1 MDYHPLKFKIL
12 FLNLRLSLKK
22 YQLMNEVLRNYSG
35 IILLLTGI
43 MVGSLI
49 GIFFPQIVNY
59 LKPLG
64 DIFLN
69 LLFVSVV
76 PLVYFA
82 VANSIASVEQGGKFG
97 KIIFAM
103 IVTFLL
109 FILIAAL
116 FTIAVVYFFPT
127 EALPSSG
134 NNLLE
139 NSVEETWGNRI
150 VGFFTVG
157 EFSQLFSRQNMLAL
171 LIFAFLTGTAARKAG
186 EVGAVFRNFLASGY
200 EVMKELLL
208 LVMKAAP
215 IGLGAYFAFQ
225 VATIGPQ
232 LFGFYAKP
240 LGLYYVSGVVYFL
253 VFFTLYAFVA
263 KGKIGVRQFWTNNI
277 YPSLTAIS
285 TCSSFATMPANLQAA
300 AKIGVPDAIANIVIP
315 IGSTLHKNG
324 SSMSSIIKIYV
335 AFLIIGKDFFDPMNL
350 LLALGITVFVSIVAG
365 GIPNG
370 GYIGEMLM
378 ISVYQLPV
386 EAIPAV
392 MIIGTLVDPLA
403 TVLNST
409 GDTVAA
415 MFVTKLSGEKFEEPK
430 EFAP

>member
-1 MDYHPLKFKIL
+1 
-12 FLNLRLSLKK
+12 
-22 YQLMNEVLRNYSG
+22 MNEVLKNYSG
-35 IILLLTGI
+35 ILLLLIGI

-49 GIFFPQIVNY
+49 GIFFPQVVSY

-97 KIIFAM
+97 RIIFSM
-103 IVTFLL
+103 ILTFLL

-127 EALPSSG
+127 EALPSTGSE
-134 NNLLE
+134 LLE
-139 NSVEETWGNRI
+139 NPTNETWGDRI
-150 VGFFTVG
+150 VRFFTVG

-186 EVGAVFRNFLASGY
+186 EAGGAFRTFLASGY

-240 LGLYYVSGVVYFL
+240 LGLYYISGVVYFL

-415 MFVTKLSGEKFEEPK
+415 MFVTKLSGEKFEAPK
-430 EFAP
+430 DFAP

>member
-1 MDYHPLKFKIL
+1 MKTILK
-12 FLNLRLSLKK
+12 
-22 YQLMNEVLRNYSG
+22 NYSG
-35 IILLLTGI
+35 IILLLGGI
-43 MVGSLI
+43 LIGSFI
-49 GIFFPQIVNY
+49 GIFSPASVLY

-76 PLVYFA
+76 PLVFFA
-82 VANSIASVEQGGKFG
+82 VANSIASVEKNGKFG
-97 KIIFAM
+97 KIIFSM
-103 IVTFLL
+103 IFTFLL
-109 FILIAAL
+109 FIIIAAL
-116 FTIAVVYFFPT
+116 FTILVVYLFPT
-127 EALPSSG
+127 EALPSASKEII
-134 NNLLE
+134 E
-139 NSVEETWGNRI
+139 NSGEETWGDRI
-150 VGFFTVG
+150 VSFFTVG
-157 EFSQLFSRQNMLAL
+157 EFTELFSRKNMLAL
-171 LIFAFLTGTAARKAG
+171 LIFAFLTGTASRKAG
-186 EVGAVFRNFLASGY
+186 TAGENFRNFLSSGY

-215 IGLGAYFAFQ
+215 IGLGAYFAYQ
-225 VATIGPQ
+225 VATVGPQ

-240 LGLYYVSGVVYFL
+240 LGLYYSAGIVYFFL
-253 VFFTLYAFVA
+253 FFTIYAFMA
-263 KGKIGVRQFWTNNI
+263 KGKDGVKKFWPNNI

-300 AKIGVPDAIANIVIP
+300 AKIGIPDAIANIVIP

-350 LLALGITVFVSIVAG
+350 LLALGITIFVSIVAG

-378 ISVYQLPV
+378 ISVYQLPQ

-415 MFVTKLSGEKFEEPK
+415 MFVTKISGEKFEEPK

>member
-1 MDYHPLKFKIL
+1 MQTILK
-12 FLNLRLSLKK
+12 
-22 YQLMNEVLRNYSG
+22 NYSG
-35 IILLLTGI
+35 IILLLAGI
-43 MVGSLI
+43 LVGSLI
-49 GIFFPQIVNY
+49 GIFFPNVVDY

-82 VANSIASVEQGGKFG
+82 VANSIASVEQSGKFG
-97 KIIFAM
+97 KIIFSM
-103 IVTFLL
+103 IFTFLL
-109 FILIAAL
+109 FIVIAAL
-116 FTIAVVYFFPT
+116 FTIAVVYLFPT
-127 EALPSSG
+127 EALPS
-134 NNLLE
+134 
-139 NSVEETWGNRI
+139 NSNEMIEDSANATWGDRI
-150 VGFFTVG
+150 VSFFTVG
-157 EFSQLFSRQNMLAL
+157 EFAELFSRKNMLAL

-186 EVGAVFRNFLASGY
+186 ESGALFRNFLSSGY

-208 LVMKAAP
+208 LVMTVAP
-215 IGLGAYFAFQ
+215 VGLGAYFAFQ

-240 LGLYYVSGVVYFL
+240 LGLYYGSGIFYFL
-253 VFFTLYAFVA
+253 VFFSIYAFIA
-263 KGKIGVRQFWTNNI
+263 KGKNGITLFWKNNI

-300 AKIGVPDAIANIVIP
+300 ARIGVPDAIANIVIP

-335 AFLIIGKDFFDPMNL
+335 AFLIIGEDFFDPMNL

-378 ISVYQLPV
+378 ISVYQLPQ

-403 TVLNST
+403 TVLNAT

-415 MFVTKLSGEKFEEPK
+415 MFVTKIMGEKFEEPK
-430 EFAP
+430 EI

>member
-1 MDYHPLKFKIL
+1 MKNVLK
-12 FLNLRLSLKK
+12 
-22 YQLMNEVLRNYSG
+22 NYSG

-43 MVGSLI
+43 IAGSSI
-49 GIFFPQIVNY
+49 GIFLPEAVTY

-76 PLVYFA
+76 PLVFFA
-82 VANSIASVEQGGKFG
+82 VSNSIASLEQQSKFG
-97 KIIFAM
+97 KIIFSM
-103 IVTFLL
+103 IFTFLL
-109 FILIAAL
+109 FIIIAAL
-116 FTIAVVYFFPT
+116 FTFAAVWLFPT
-127 EALPSSG
+127 EALPSTSPETIDTG
-134 NNLLE
+134 TDA
-139 NSVEETWGNRI
+139 TWGDRI
-150 VGFFTVG
+150 VSFFTVG
-157 EFSQLFSRQNMLAL
+157 EFTELFSRKNMLAL
-171 LIFAFLTGTAARKAG
+171 LIFAFLTGTAVRKTG
-186 EVGAVFRNFLASGY
+186 DSGTSFRQFLASGY
-200 EVMKELLL
+200 EVMKELLVI
-208 LVMKAAP
+208 VMKAAP
-215 IGLGAYFAFQ
+215 IGLGAYFAYQ
-225 VATIGPQ
+225 VATVGPQ

-240 LGLYYVSGVVYFL
+240 LGLYYIAGTVYFL
-253 VFFTLYAFVA
+253 LFFTIYAFMA
-263 KGKIGVRQFWTNNI
+263 KGKDGIQKFWKNNI

-335 AFLIIGKDFFDPMNL
+335 AFLIIGENFFDPMNL
-350 LLALGITVFVSIVAG
+350 LLAIGITVFVSIVAG

-415 MFVTKLSGEKFEEPK
+415 MFVTKIAGEKFAEPK
-430 EFAP
+430 EFSV

>member
-1 MDYHPLKFKIL
+1 MKTILK
-12 FLNLRLSLKK
+12 
-22 YQLMNEVLRNYSG
+22 NYSG
-35 IILLLTGI
+35 IILLLGGI
-43 MVGSLI
+43 VLGSLI
-49 GIFFPQIVNY
+49 GIFLPNVVVY

-82 VANSIASVEQGGKFG
+82 VANSIASVEEGGKFG
-97 KIIFAM
+97 KILFSM
-103 IVTFLL
+103 VFTFLL
-109 FILIAAL
+109 FILIAAI

-127 EALPSSG
+127 EALPSTSKEMI
-134 NNLLE
+134 E
-139 NSVEETWGNRI
+139 NSTNDSWGDRI
-150 VGFFTVG
+150 VRFFTVG
-157 EFSQLFSRQNMLAL
+157 EFSELFSRKNMLAL
-171 LIFAFLTGTAARKAG
+171 LIFAFLTGTAVRKTGTAG
-186 EVGAVFRNFLASGY
+186 DAFRNFLASGY

-208 LVMKAAP
+208 LVMKIAP
-215 IGLGAYFAFQ
+215 IGLGAYFAYQ
-225 VATIGPQ
+225 VATVGPQ

-240 LGLYYVSGVVYFL
+240 LGLYYFAGVFYFFI
-253 VFFTLYAFVA
+253 FFSLYAFLA
-263 KGKIGVRQFWTNNI
+263 KGKKGIGDFWKNNI

-300 AKIGVPDAIANIVIP
+300 ARIGIPDAIANIVIP

-324 SSMSSIIKIYV
+324 SAMSSIIKIYV

-378 ISVYQLPV
+378 ISVYQLPQ

-403 TVLNST
+403 TVLNAT

-415 MFVTKLSGEKFEEPK
+415 MFVTKISGEQFEAPK

>member
-1 MDYHPLKFKIL
+1 MKTLL
-12 FLNLRLSLKK
+12 
-22 YQLMNEVLRNYSG
+22 QNYSG
-35 IILLLTGI
+35 IILLLAGI
-43 MVGSLI
+43 IIGSLI
-49 GIFFPQIVNY
+49 GIFFPDVVTY

-82 VANSIASVEQGGKFG
+82 VANSIANVEQSGKFG
-97 KIIFAM
+97 KIIFSM
-103 IVTFLL
+103 IFTFLL
-109 FILIAAL
+109 FIIIAAL
-116 FTIAVVYFFPT
+116 FTIMVIYFFPT
-127 EALPSSG
+127 EALPSDSK
-134 NNLLE
+134 E
-139 NSVEETWGNRI
+139 MIEETANTKWGDRI
-150 VGFFTVG
+150 VSFFTVG
-157 EFSQLFSRQNMLAL
+157 EFAELFSRKNMLAL

-186 EVGAVFRNFLASGY
+186 ENGIVFRNFLSSGY

-208 LVMKAAP
+208 LVMKVAP

-225 VATIGPQ
+225 VATVGPQ

-240 LGLYYVSGVVYFL
+240 LGLYYASGIVYFL
-253 VFFTLYAFVA
+253 VFFSLYAFIA
-263 KGKIGVRQFWTNNI
+263 KGKNGVPLFWKNNI
-277 YPSLTAIS
+277 YPTLTAIS
-285 TCSSFATMPANLQAA
+285 TCSSFATMPANLQATSR
-300 AKIGVPDAIANIVIP
+300 IGVPDTIANIVIP

-335 AFLIIGKDFFDPMNL
+335 AFLIIGEDFFDPMNL
-350 LLALGITVFVSIVAG
+350 LLALGITVFVSVVAG

-378 ISVYQLPV
+378 ISVYQLPQ

-415 MFVTKLSGEKFEEPK
+415 MFVTKVMGEKFNEPK
-430 EFAP
+430 EI

>member
-1 MDYHPLKFKIL
+1 MK
-12 FLNLRLSLKK
+12 
-22 YQLMNEVLRNYSG
+22 EVLKNYSG
-35 IILLLTGI
+35 IILLLFGIILGSFTGI
-43 MVGSLI
+43 FSPNVVS
-49 GIFFPQIVNY
+49 Y

-82 VANSIASVEQGGKFG
+82 VANSIASVEKGGKFG
-97 KIIFAM
+97 KIIFSM
-103 IVTFLL
+103 IITFLL
-109 FILIAAL
+109 FILIAAI

-127 EALPSSG
+127 QALPSTSNDILDNSG
-134 NNLLE
+134 ADD
-139 NSVEETWGNRI
+139 SWGDRI
-150 VGFFTVG
+150 VRFFTVG
-157 EFSQLFSRQNMLAL
+157 EFSELFSRKNMLAL
-171 LIFAFLTGTAARKAG
+171 LIFAFLTGTAARKTGEAG
-186 EVGAVFRNFLASGY
+186 KVFRDFLASGY

-208 LVMKAAP
+208 LVMKGAP

-240 LGLYYVSGVVYFL
+240 LGLYYISGVVYFF
-253 VFFTLYAFVA
+253 VFFTLYAFLA
-263 KGKIGVRQFWTNNI
+263 KGKRGIKEFWMNNI

-285 TCSSFATMPANLQAA
+285 TCSSFATMPANLLAA
-300 AKIGVPDAIANIVIP
+300 GKIGVPSSIANIVIP

-378 ISVYQLPV
+378 ISVYSLPQ

-415 MFVTKLSGEKFEEPK
+415 MFVTKISGEKFVEAEEVVI
-430 EFAP
+430 

>member
-1 MDYHPLKFKIL
+1 MKTIL
-12 FLNLRLSLKK
+12 
-22 YQLMNEVLRNYSG
+22 QNYSG
-35 IILLLTGI
+35 IILLLGGI
-43 MVGSLI
+43 IIGSFI
-49 GIFFPQIVNY
+49 GIFSPDFVIY

-82 VANSIASVEQGGKFG
+82 VANSISSVEKEGKFG
-97 KIIFAM
+97 KIIFSM
-103 IVTFLL
+103 IFTFLL
-109 FILIAAL
+109 FIIIAAL
-116 FTIAVVYFFPT
+116 FTILAVYLFPT
-127 EALPSSG
+127 EALPSNSKETI
-134 NNLLE
+134 E
-139 NSVEETWGNRI
+139 NSGAESWGDRI
-150 VGFFTVG
+150 VSFFTVG
-157 EFSQLFSRQNMLAL
+157 EFTELFSRKNMLAL

-186 EVGAVFRNFLASGY
+186 DKGEIFRNFLSSGY

-208 LVMKAAP
+208 LVMKVAP

-225 VATIGPQ
+225 VATVGPQ

-240 LGLYYVSGVVYFL
+240 LGLYYASGIFYFF
-253 VFFTLYAFVA
+253 VFFTLYAFLA
-263 KGKIGVRQFWTNNI
+263 NGKNGIKKFWKNNI

-300 AKIGVPDAIANIVIP
+300 AKIGVPNAIANIVIP

-378 ISVYQLPV
+378 ISVYQLPQ

-415 MFVTKLSGEKFEEPK
+415 MFVTKISGEKFDIPEKIPS
-430 EFAP
+430 

>member
-1 MDYHPLKFKIL
+1 MKDVLK
-12 FLNLRLSLKK
+12 
-22 YQLMNEVLRNYSG
+22 NYSG

-43 MVGSLI
+43 TAGSFI
-49 GIFFPQIVNY
+49 GIFFPAAVIY

-76 PLVYFA
+76 PLVFFA
-82 VANSIASVEQGGKFG
+82 VSNSIASLEQQSKFG
-97 KIIFAM
+97 KIIFSM
-103 IVTFLL
+103 IFTFLL
-109 FILIAAL
+109 FIIIAAL
-116 FTIAVVYFFPT
+116 FTIAAVYFFPT
-127 EALPSSG
+127 EALPSTSG
-134 NNLLE
+134 
-139 NSVEETWGNRI
+139 ETIDTGAETSWGDRI
-150 VGFFTVG
+150 VSFFTVG
-157 EFSQLFSRQNMLAL
+157 EFTELFSRKNMLAL
-171 LIFAFLTGTAARKAG
+171 LIFAFLTGTAVRKTG
-186 EVGAVFRNFLASGY
+186 DSGAPFRQFLASGY

-208 LVMKAAP
+208 IVMKAAP
-215 IGLGAYFAFQ
+215 IGLGAYFAYQ
-225 VATIGPQ
+225 VATVGPQ

-240 LGLYYVSGVVYFL
+240 LGLYYVAGTVYFL
-253 VFFTLYAFVA
+253 LFFTLYAFMA
-263 KGKIGVRQFWTNNI
+263 KGKDGVQKFWKNNI

-300 AKIGVPDAIANIVIP
+300 AKIGVPDAVANIVIP

-335 AFLIIGKDFFDPMNL
+335 AFLIIGENFFDPMNL
-350 LLALGITVFVSIVAG
+350 LLAIGITVFVSIVAG

-415 MFVTKLSGEKFEEPK
+415 MFVTKISGEKFEEPK
-430 EFAP
+430 EFSV

>member
-1 MDYHPLKFKIL
+1 M
-12 FLNLRLSLKK
+12 N
-22 YQLMNEVLRNYSG
+22 QLIKNYSG
-35 IILLLTGI
+35 IILLIIGITTG
-43 MVGSLI
+43 SFI
-49 GIFFPQIVNY
+49 GIFFPKAVDF

-76 PLVYFA
+76 PLVFFA
-82 VANSIASVEQGGKFG
+82 VSNSIASLEEQSKFG
-97 KIIFAM
+97 KIIFSM
-103 IVTFLL
+103 IFTFLL
-109 FILIAAL
+109 FIIIAAL
-116 FTIAVVYFFPT
+116 FTITAVYFFPT
-127 EALPSSG
+127 EALSSTSKEILETG
-134 NNLLE
+134 NNA
-139 NSVEETWGNRI
+139 TWGDRI
-150 VGFFTVG
+150 VSFFTVG
-157 EFSQLFSRQNMLAL
+157 EFTELFSRKNMLAL
-171 LIFAFLTGTAARKAG
+171 LIFAFLTGTAARKTGDAG
-186 EVGAVFRNFLASGY
+186 KHFTLFLASGY

-215 IGLGAYFAFQ
+215 IGLGAYFAYQ
-225 VATIGPQ
+225 VATVGPQ

-240 LGLYYVSGVVYFL
+240 LGLYYAAGVVYFL
-253 VFFTLYAFVA
+253 VFFSIYAFAA
-263 KGKIGVRQFWTNNI
+263 KGKDGVKIFWKNNI

-300 AKIGVPDAIANIVIP
+300 ARIGVPDAIANIVIP

-335 AFLIIGKDFFDPMNL
+335 AFLIIGRDFFDPMNL
-350 LLALGITVFVSIVAG
+350 LLALGITIFVSIVAG

-415 MFVTKLSGEKFEEPK
+415 MFVTKISGEKFQEPK
-430 EFAP
+430 EFAV

>member
-1 MDYHPLKFKIL
+1 MK
-12 FLNLRLSLKK
+12 
-22 YQLMNEVLRNYSG
+22 QLIKNYSG
-35 IILLLTGI
+35 IILLIIGITTG
-43 MVGSLI
+43 SFI
-49 GIFFPQIVNY
+49 GIFFPKAVDF

-76 PLVYFA
+76 PLVFFA
-82 VANSIASVEQGGKFG
+82 VSNSIASLEEQSKFG
-97 KIIFAM
+97 KIIFSM
-103 IVTFLL
+103 IFTFLL
-109 FILIAAL
+109 FIIIAAL
-116 FTIAVVYFFPT
+116 FTITAVYFFPT
-127 EALPSSG
+127 EALPSTSKEILETG
-134 NNLLE
+134 NNA
-139 NSVEETWGNRI
+139 TWGDRI
-150 VGFFTVG
+150 VSFFTVG
-157 EFSQLFSRQNMLAL
+157 EFTELFSRKNMLAL
-171 LIFAFLTGTAARKAG
+171 LIFAFLTGTAARKTGDAG
-186 EVGAVFRNFLASGY
+186 KHFTLFLASGY

-215 IGLGAYFAFQ
+215 IGLGAYFAYQ
-225 VATIGPQ
+225 VATVGPQ

-240 LGLYYVSGVVYFL
+240 LGLYYAAGVVYFL
-253 VFFTLYAFVA
+253 VFFSIYAFAA
-263 KGKIGVRQFWTNNI
+263 KGKDGVKNFWKNNI

-300 AKIGVPDAIANIVIP
+300 ARIGVPDAIANIVIP

-335 AFLIIGKDFFDPMNL
+335 AFLIIGRDFFDPMNL
-350 LLALGITVFVSIVAG
+350 LLALGITIFVSIVAG

-415 MFVTKLSGEKFEEPK
+415 MFVTKISGEKFQEPK
-430 EFAP
+430 EFAV

>member
-1 MDYHPLKFKIL
+1 
-12 FLNLRLSLKK
+12 
-22 YQLMNEVLRNYSG
+22 MNEILKNYSG
-35 IILLLTGI
+35 IILLLGGI
-43 MVGSLI
+43 IIGSLI
-49 GIFFPQIVNY
+49 GIFSPEVVVY

-82 VANSIASVEQGGKFG
+82 VSNSIASVEQSGKFG
-97 KIIFAM
+97 RIIFSMAF
-103 IVTFLL
+103 TFLL
-109 FILIAAL
+109 FIIIAAL
-116 FTIAVVYFFPT
+116 FTIAVVYLFPT
-127 EALPSSG
+127 EALPSTSKAI
-134 NNLLE
+134 LE
-139 NSVEETWGNRI
+139 SSADDSFGDQI
-150 VGFFTVG
+150 VRFFTVG
-157 EFSQLFSRQNMLAL
+157 EFTELFSRKNMLAL
-171 LIFAFLTGTAARKAG
+171 LIFAFLTGTAARKTGEAG
-186 EVGAVFRNFLASGY
+186 QLFRDFLASGY

-208 LVMKAAP
+208 LVMKIAP
-215 IGLGAYFAFQ
+215 IGLGAYFAYQ
-225 VATIGPQ
+225 VATVGPQ

-240 LGLYYVSGVVYFL
+240 LGLYYSAGIVYFIL
-253 VFFTLYAFVA
+253 FFSIYAYFA
-263 KGKIGVRQFWTNNI
+263 KGQLGIKQFWKSNI

-300 AKIGVPDAIANIVIP
+300 AKIGIPSTIANIVIP

-335 AFLIIGKDFFDPMNL
+335 AFLIIGEDFFDPMNL
-350 LLALGITVFVSIVAG
+350 LLALGITIFVSIVAG

-378 ISVYQLPV
+378 ISVYSLPQ

-415 MFVTKLSGEKFEEPK
+415 MFVTKISGEKFQEPQ
-430 EFAP
+430 EFVREL